1 MSEIRKDMSMDR
13 GRSHVQGLLP
23 YVDSDGVKYVKEDS
37 GSGNWGKYVCDFG
50 VAGTADD
57 ELCVAYANG
66 VRKEPAYYKRY
77 RYADLTRNYNY
88 ARKQIRDGI
97 ILKKVR
103 KEIPTTIDC
112 DGQPSGY
119 KEMDVWTDRFKDTVE
134 KYQYEP
140 FNYYGEQ
147 RLDDDGNIL
156 KVGFR
161 RIPNFTKYGEYG
173 YILSTKEDSKGNLS
187 RSTKDTV
194 PNSNFILLTGI
205 YKDDDGVIHPNEAIT
220 YNKWKLLKENPDLTF
235 EELDGKYYSADRM
248 KLDWEYPDVA
258 GRIKN
263 DAKVWKNF
271 GFPGATNTG
280 TWGLC
285 KDMENNFIGMLTVP
299 EIYNGEELDG
309 DSVPD
314 KIAYADIPEWIKWF
328 ETHTDTSCCYEKK
341 KTDDGEGEV
350 STIVDREW
358 EKMGGDVMK
367 KFVNANKNLLT
378 NALTK
383 IKGYGTY
390 LVPEMDL
397 PILFTN
403 EYRDAGVFSVYEDG
417 TESEFNGYYT
427 NADGSK
433 YPDTKI
439 EAHWEDTSD
448 KDLLVESQLYQCRS
462 DEYYSDDN
470 GVLPGIF
477 DTDGTYYKCIYR
489 HYWGYAP
496 ISNPTDAQKEAAKE
510 YSNAPSTATT
520 EFIDKY
526 IKVADG
532 DDWEYYV
539 SYEVDNTSVFHAT
552 APSECHDD
560 YSAVN
565 NSNYYFTATIVE
577 EAIPIFNKLV
587 PEKEGR
593 NLADK
598 DFLILLAK
606 FKSPLKIPYI
616 VGEVHN
622 FYEPED
628 GGQCYGDYVTAIEYE
643 GELIKITYNIGGKCN
658 ADGSAD
664 MSSPKRGVLLQD
676 TYGYHD
682 SNTYNYTCSF
692 DGFTTE
698 VPCDYIDT
706 GTTAVLAE
714 SEDLGNVVTDDEG
727 NKTFTPKKRYCSQ
740 AKVLGMYVNAMFTNA
755 KKTILFK
762 RGFEDGISFTPESE
776 VDISL
781 NRGSAAAFESYFK
794 LGECNTFEDL
804 QNYQNNYFELS

>member
-1 MSEIRKDMSMDR
+1 MSMDR

-23 YVDSDGVKYVKEDS
+23 YVASDGVKYVEENT

-50 VAGTADD
+50 VAGTEDD
-57 ELCVAYANG
+57 ELCVAYTNG
-66 VRKEPAYYKRY
+66 VRQEPAYYKRY

-103 KEIPTTIDC
+103 KEIPTATDC
-112 DGQPSGY
+112 DGQPSEY
-119 KEMDVWTDRFKDTVE
+119 KEMDVWTDKFKDTVE

-147 RLDDDGNIL
+147 RLDDDGNEL
-156 KVGFR
+156 EVGYR

-173 YILSTKEDSKGNLS
+173 YVLSMKSDATGNQS
-187 RSTKDTV
+187 RSTKDEM
-194 PNSNFILLTGI
+194 PESDFILLVGI
-205 YKDDDGVIHPNEAIT
+205 CKDGDGMLHSNENIT
-220 YNKWKLLKENPDLTF
+220 YNRWKLLKENPDLTS
-235 EELDGKYYSADRM
+235 EELDEKYYSVDRM
-248 KLDWEYPDVA
+248 KLDWEYPDAA

-263 DAKVWKNF
+263 DAEAWHEF

-285 KDMENNFIGMLTVP
+285 KDMENNFIGVLIVP
-299 EIYNGEELDG
+299 EIYDGEELDG
-309 DSVPD
+309 DKVPD
-314 KIAYADIPEWIKWF
+314 KIAYADIPEWIEWF

-367 KFVNANKNLLT
+367 KFVNANKNLLSEML
-378 NALTK
+378 NK

-397 PILFTN
+397 TILFTN
-403 EYRDAGVFSVYEDG
+403 EYRDSGYFSVYEDG
-417 TESEFNGYYT
+417 TETEFNGYYT
-427 NADGSK
+427 NVDGSK

-448 KDLLVESQLYQCRS
+448 KELLVESQLYQCRS
-462 DEYYSDDN
+462 DEYYSDDE

-477 DTDGTYYKCIYR
+477 DIDGGYYKCRYR
-489 HYWGYAP
+489 NYWEYE
-496 ISNPTDAQKEAAKE
+496 SMTSVTDTQKEKAKE
-510 YSNAPSTATT
+510 Y
-520 EFIDKY
+520 E
-526 IKVADG
+526 
-532 DDWEYYV
+532 
-539 SYEVDNTSVFHAT
+539 EVPAT
-552 APSECHDD
+552 ASTKFDDEIIKIPKDDSEDEEWTYYREYNKEYIEVFGIGAPTECHDD
-560 YSAVN
+560 YIAANNDSA
-565 NSNYYFTATIVE
+565 YFTATIVE
-577 EAIPIFNKLV
+577 EAIPILKKLV

-593 NLADK
+593 NLVDL
-598 DFLILLAK
+598 DFVNLLAK

-628 GGQCYGDYVTAIEYE
+628 GGRCYGDYVTAIEYE

-706 GTTAVLAE
+706 GTTAVVAE
-714 SEDLGNVVTDDEG
+714 SEDLGSVVTDDEG
-727 NKTFTPKKRYCSQ
+727 NKTFKPKKRYCSQ
-740 AKVLGMYVNAMFTNA
+740 AKVLGIYVNAMFTGA